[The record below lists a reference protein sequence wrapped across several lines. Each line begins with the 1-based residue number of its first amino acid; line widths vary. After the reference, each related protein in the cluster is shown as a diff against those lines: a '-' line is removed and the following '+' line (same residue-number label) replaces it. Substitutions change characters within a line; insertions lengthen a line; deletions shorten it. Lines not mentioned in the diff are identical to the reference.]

1 MSWPQNSKFGY
12 GTIGVQANPTQPVQT
27 NTPFMRIDGD
37 IVKNVEN
44 VKNTSI
50 QNIRNNASTI
60 VEGNET
66 TEGTLNMELSPI
78 DAVWF
83 LFAALGTLTSVDVS
97 SATDGTVWEH
107 TIEEVD
113 CDLKPLS
120 IEIKKGGCAGGL
132 GQPDGQNTMI
142 TRAYGA
148 FPNSVAI
155 NIEEGILKMEA
166 EINAYWA
173 FDVAKLVANE
183 SPEASTTAI
192 TNIVAGVDSL
202 TITSIAHLL
211 SVWDLVVVDSV
222 TPSAYNGSYKV
233 TDVIDVDNFVVSAS
247 WTFPA
252 YVSGGAVTK
261 QSMWRFKKGST
272 RGLVIGDSVRL
283 YEYATDTYEVAIVTA
298 LDFATDTVWFTSI
311 VSTLFTVANDSK
323 IELVQKNVVYDSP
336 VLFGFKDARVRIA
349 QGGVANAYLA
359 NPKALK
365 TLNFNIA
372 NNLQVDSQTEYNTV
386 KETGS
391 DYTAEMVALYETNED
406 RDHWRNKTELSMVIE
421 IDNARIISATDT
433 NNQTFSI
440 VIEVPRF
447 VYETFEAPV
456 ATGSLIEQTIAA
468 LILHD
473 AVTDESVKIK
483 VYNDKPDTYYQP

>member
-1 MSWPQNSKFGY
+1 M
-12 GTIGVQANPTQPVQT
+12 
-27 NTPFMRIDGD
+27 
-37 IVKNVEN
+37 
-44 VKNTSI
+44 
-50 QNIRNNASTI
+50 
-60 VEGNET
+60 
-66 TEGTLNMELSPI
+66 
-78 DAVWF
+78 
-83 LFAALGTLTSVDVS
+83 
-97 SATDGTVWEH
+97 
-107 TIEEVD
+107 
-113 CDLKPLS
+113 
-120 IEIKKGGCAGGL
+120 
-132 GQPDGQNTMI
+132 
-142 TRAYGA
+142 
-148 FPNSVAI
+148 
-155 NIEEGILKMEA
+155 
-166 EINAYWA
+166 
-173 FDVAKLVANE
+173 
-183 SPEASTTAI
+183 
-192 TNIVAGVDSL
+192 
-202 TITSIAHLL
+202 
-211 SVWDLVVVDSV
+211 
-222 TPSAYNGSYKV
+222 
-233 TDVIDVDNFVVSAS
+233 
-247 WTFPA
+247 
-252 YVSGGAVTK
+252 
-261 QSMWRFKKGST
+261 
-272 RGLVIGDSVRL
+272 
-283 YEYATDTYEVAIVTA
+283 
-298 LDFATDTVWFTSI
+298 
-311 VSTLFTVANDSK
+311 
-323 IELVQKNVVYDSP
+323 YDSP

>member
-1 MSWPQNSKFGY
+1 
-12 GTIGVQANPTQPVQT
+12 
-27 NTPFMRIDGD
+27 MRIDGD

-166 EINAYWA
+166 EINAY
-173 FDVAKLVANE
+173 
-183 SPEASTTAI
+183 
-192 TNIVAGVDSL
+192 
-202 TITSIAHLL
+202 
-211 SVWDLVVVDSV
+211 
-222 TPSAYNGSYKV
+222 
-233 TDVIDVDNFVVSAS
+233 
-247 WTFPA
+247 
-252 YVSGGAVTK
+252 
-261 QSMWRFKKGST
+261 
-272 RGLVIGDSVRL
+272 
-283 YEYATDTYEVAIVTA
+283 
-298 LDFATDTVWFTSI
+298 
-311 VSTLFTVANDSK
+311 
-323 IELVQKNVVYDSP
+323 
-336 VLFGFKDARVRIA
+336 
-349 QGGVANAYLA
+349 
-359 NPKALK
+359 
-365 TLNFNIA
+365 
-372 NNLQVDSQTEYNTV
+372 
-386 KETGS
+386 
-391 DYTAEMVALYETNED
+391 
-406 RDHWRNKTELSMVIE
+406 
-421 IDNARIISATDT
+421 
-433 NNQTFSI
+433 
-440 VIEVPRF
+440 
-447 VYETFEAPV
+447 
-456 ATGSLIEQTIAA
+456 
-468 LILHD
+468 
-473 AVTDESVKIK
+473 
-483 VYNDKPDTYYQP
+483 